1 MSSTVLSIEPTYTME
16 NLIETKMIRFRVNGK
31 IDKRC
36 KAFKREIVDLD
47 GNIISAPTK
56 KVTVEAEVEVLP
68 PLEDIPNLKSDSCY
82 SIDVEEFEGDER
94 VENKQLSIGER
105 WDCDK
110 DDCCL

>member
-16 NLIETKMIRFRVNGK
+16 KLIETKMIRFRVNGK

-36 KAFKREIVDLD
+36 MAFKREIVDVD
-47 GNIISAPTK
+47 GNIISVPTK
-56 KVTVEAEVEVLP
+56 KVTVEAAVEVLP

-82 SIDVEEFEGDER
+82 SIDVEEFEGDDS
-94 VENKQLSIGER
+94 VENNQLSIGER

-110 DDCCL
+110 DDSRL